1 MSVLAFYRNRTS
13 NIVMNMNISIKLY
26 KMDLGKFIL
35 SNSQAAEIIKLP
47 QKDRYKLI

>member
-1 MSVLAFYRNRTS
+1 
-13 NIVMNMNISIKLY
+13 MNMNISIKLY

-35 SNSQAAEIIKLP
+35 SNSQASEIIKLP